1 MPAMGIDV
9 LERDSTTQT
18 WTRRGGGG
26 CSTSDKKK
34 GGVVPQV
41 IKEKGKGWVG
51 KFFFSLL

>member
-26 CSTSDKKK
+26 
-34 GGVVPQV
+34 GVVPQV

>member
-9 LERDSTTQT
+9 LERDSTTQM
-18 WTRRGGGG
+18 WARRG
-26 CSTSDKKK
+26 

-41 IKEKGKGWVG
+41 IKKKGKGWVG

>member
-1 MPAMGIDV
+1 MQAMGIDV

-18 WTRRGGGG
+18 WTRRGGGVVPQVI
-26 CSTSDKKK
+26 KK